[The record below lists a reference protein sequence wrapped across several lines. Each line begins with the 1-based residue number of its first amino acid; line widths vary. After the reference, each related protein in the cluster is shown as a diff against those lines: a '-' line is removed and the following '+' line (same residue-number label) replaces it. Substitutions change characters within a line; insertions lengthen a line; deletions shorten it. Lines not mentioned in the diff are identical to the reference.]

1 MFPAFKP
8 LPKVFLKP
16 VGYLSFASAADL
28 DHDVPWGLGRE
39 APLVREPEGCA
50 PRCRV
55 VRVAEDIGGKLSFHD
70 CTYSSPA
77 GGAHRILSDA
87 WHKLWPPGHRWPSL
101 ANGLTQKTAA
111 PRFTVVST
119 VLGFLA
125 AKARKS
131 A

>member
-1 MFPAFKP
+1 MLRGAE
-8 LPKVFLKP
+8 L
-16 VGYLSFASAADL
+16 
-28 DHDVPWGLGRE
+28 
-39 APLVREPEGCA
+39 
-50 PRCRV
+50 

-111 PRFTVVST
+111 PRFTVVFYALRISCC
-119 VLGFLA
+119 
-125 AKARKS
+125 KS
-131 A
+131 AQICVTRREW